1 MKKLIIIQT
10 VVPDYRNLFFERLK
24 DVLKDQFELYAGNN
38 SFEISIKTQ
47 SKNHKKLKNH
57 FLFNRK
63 LLFQT
68 KIWHLLFKDDVI
80 VLELNPRII
89 SNWIFLII
97 RKILSKPTILW
108 GHAWPRNGKKSKSDI
123 LRNLMRK
130 LGDKIIVYTHQQKKE
145 LQEKMPDKNILAA
158 PNALFKSNNMVYESK
173 PSAKNLIYVGRLAG
187 RKKVFF
193 LVKAFHK
200 SLDLIPEDAKLIIV
214 GDGEEKEKIQQ
225 YTNRYHL
232 TNRIQLLGHISD
244 YNSLKELYHHA
255 IFSVS
260 PGYVGLSITQS
271 FGFGVPMLISRNEN
285 HSPEIEAVKEHE
297 NALFFKTD
305 DMDDFAQKLQNI
317 YQSKEEWLKKRK
329 KIIDFCKQNYSIE
342 AMAQVFINLV
352 K

>member
-173 PSAKNLIYVGRLAG
+173 PSAKNLIYVGR
-187 RKKVFF
+187 
-193 LVKAFHK
+193 
-200 SLDLIPEDAKLIIV
+200 
-214 GDGEEKEKIQQ
+214 
-225 YTNRYHL
+225 
-232 TNRIQLLGHISD
+232 
-244 YNSLKELYHHA
+244 
-255 IFSVS
+255 
-260 PGYVGLSITQS
+260 
-271 FGFGVPMLISRNEN
+271 
-285 HSPEIEAVKEHE
+285 
-297 NALFFKTD
+297 
-305 DMDDFAQKLQNI
+305 
-317 YQSKEEWLKKRK
+317 
-329 KIIDFCKQNYSIE
+329 
-342 AMAQVFINLV
+342 
-352 K
+352 